1 MGEQNIANF
10 SVGRNNMPGLVRY
23 IFILLHLPLQV
34 VVTDHANHALTL
46 LQTVPLHGQDGVI
59 SVGGD
64 GMFAE
69 VFNGVT
75 IRAARDASLDVDDK
89 ATEFVRPGIRVGF
102 IPGGDYDL
110 LICCDAEHICLGS
123 TDSISMCLHGTTD
136 PVTAA
141 LHIVLGDSMLV
152 DAVAIHSAQRLER
165 FAMTMVSYG
174 YFGDLMT
181 HSEK

>member
-1 MGEQNIANF
+1 
-10 SVGRNNMPGLVRY
+10 
-23 IFILLHLPLQV
+23 
-34 VVTDHANHALTL
+34 
-46 LQTVPLHGQDGVI
+46 
-59 SVGGD
+59 
-64 GMFAE
+64 MFAE

-75 IRAARDASLDVDDK
+75 IRAARDATLDVDDK

-102 IPGGDYDL
+102 IPRGDYDVF
-110 LICCDAEHICLGS
+110 ICGDDEHLCSGS
-123 TDSISMCLHGTTD
+123 TDSISMCLHSTTD

-152 DAVAIHSAQRLER
+152 DAVAIHSAERLER